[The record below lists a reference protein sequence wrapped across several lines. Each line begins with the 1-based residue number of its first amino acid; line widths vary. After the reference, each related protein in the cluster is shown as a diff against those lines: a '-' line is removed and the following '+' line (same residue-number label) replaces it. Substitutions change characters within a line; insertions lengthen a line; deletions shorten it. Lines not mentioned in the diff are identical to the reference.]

1 MGFEMV
7 IAQSFAKILGLYGE
21 RVGALHFVQ
30 GDKSTIEKMLSNLK
44 IIIRCNYSSPPRH
57 GARIAAIIFNDPE
70 LRKQWQDELQNVTNR
85 MIEMR
90 QLLKKKL

>member
-1 MGFEMV
+1 MV

-30 GDKSTIEKMLSNLK
+30 GDKSTVEKMLSNLK